1 MKINVLNSKKWKNIS
16 IHFDNSKYLHKEIQE
31 GNIKVMILRMDT
43 GRGIGWIKDGE
54 GNFICLLNDVLLL
67 KLWECIFKSLKN

>member
-1 MKINVLNSKKWKNIS
+1 M
-16 IHFDNSKYLHKEIQE
+16 YLHKEIQE
-31 GNIKVMILRMDT
+31 GNIKVMILGMDT
-43 GRGIGWIKDGE
+43 GRGIGWIKDWE